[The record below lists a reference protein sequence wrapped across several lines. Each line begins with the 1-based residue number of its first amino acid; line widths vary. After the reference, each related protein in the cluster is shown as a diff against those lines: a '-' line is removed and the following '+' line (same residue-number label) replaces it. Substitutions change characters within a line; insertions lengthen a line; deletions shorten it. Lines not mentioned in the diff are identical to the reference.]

1 MDQPMVSAD
10 SIDDTA
16 LYHILRNIFHTGLS
30 VMFLRLLCF
39 LFVATMAPTMAAA
52 QTLDRE
58 AQREVV
64 AHLETALREN
74 YVFPDRIPSMA
85 AELDRRVQ
93 SEPIGGE
100 QFAASLAQGLVKA
113 SDDLHFSVAFDPAEV
128 VADRQAK
135 ADGEETTQVQ
145 RDSERAAN
153 FGFRDARRL
162 DGGLAYI
169 RFDFFADPQYAQE
182 TAAGAMR
189 FAEGAKGLIFDLRYN
204 NGGVLEMAQFLMS
217 YLYPAGKEQ
226 EFFDYNY
233 NDDGVRVERSQWS
246 LAAVPG
252 QRSADI
258 PVVVLTG
265 STSFS
270 AAEWMAFSLQ
280 KLGRA
285 TVIGEQTSG
294 GAHPVTRV
302 PIDDRFMLQ
311 VPFGQI
317 RDPVDGQDFEGV
329 GVTPDL
335 VTPASDALLAAQK
348 FLLQRRAAAG
358 DADAAWAL
366 APIEFALAGGAVSA
380 TDLDEAAGSYEG
392 RRLVRTPT
400 GLVYRWR
407 ERFVLALD
415 PIGKDLFAVQGSDDY
430 RFRLV
435 RNNGAVTGLE
445 RVFRSGDTALY
456 RRLD

>member
-1 MDQPMVSAD
+1 MISRVLVSLLAVVALAPASVVAQSLDQK
-10 SIDDTA
+10 
-16 LYHILRNIFHTGLS
+16 
-30 VMFLRLLCF
+30 
-39 LFVATMAPTMAAA
+39 
-52 QTLDRE
+52 

-64 AHLETALREN
+64 SDLKAALQQN
-74 YVFPDRIPSMA
+74 YVFPDRIPAIS

-93 SEPIGGE
+93 AGPIEAEP
-100 QFAASLAQGLVKA
+100 FAETLAQGMVKA
-113 SDDLHFSVAFDPAEV
+113 SEDLHFSVAFDPDEV
-128 VADRQAK
+128 AADRRAK
-135 ADGEETTQVQ
+135 ASGEASSQAQ
-145 RDSERAAN
+145 RDNERAAN

-162 DGGLAYI
+162 DGGLAYV

-182 TAAGAMR
+182 TAAAAMR
-189 FAEGAKGLIFDLRYN
+189 FAEGSKGLIFDLRYN
-204 NGGVLEMAQFLMS
+204 NGGVLEMAQLLMS
-217 YLYPAGKEQ
+217 YLYPAGKDQ
-226 EFFDYNY
+226 QFFDYNY
-233 NDDGVRVERSQWS
+233 NDKGVQVARSQWS

-252 QRSADI
+252 QRSGDI

-285 TVIGEQTSG
+285 TVIGEQTAG

-317 RDPVDGQDFEGV
+317 RDPIDGKDFEGV

-335 VTPASDALLAAQK
+335 VVPASDALLTAQK
-348 FLLQRRAAAG
+348 FLLQRRAEAG
-358 DADAAWAL
+358 DAEAKWAL
-366 APIEFALAGGAVSA
+366 VPIELALAGQVPSA
-380 TDLDEAAGSYEG
+380 ADLDEAVGAYEG
-392 RRLVRTPT
+392 RTLVRTPT
-400 GLVYRWR
+400 GLAYHWR
-407 ERFVLALD
+407 GRFVLALD
-415 PIGKDLFAVQGSDDY
+415 PIGKDLFAVQGTDDY

-435 RNNGAVTGLE
+435 RVDGTVTGLE
-445 RVFRSGDTALY
+445 RVEKSGEAETY

>member
-1 MDQPMVSAD
+1 MFSRIFISLLAVAALAPGSVFAQAMDQK
-10 SIDDTA
+10 
-16 LYHILRNIFHTGLS
+16 
-30 VMFLRLLCF
+30 
-39 LFVATMAPTMAAA
+39 
-52 QTLDRE
+52 

-64 AHLETALREN
+64 SDLKVALRQN
-74 YVFPDRIPSMA
+74 YIFPERIPAIS

-93 SEPIGGE
+93 SGPIDAE
-100 QFAASLAQGLVKA
+100 KFAAALAQGMVKA
-113 SDDLHFSVAFDPAEV
+113 SKDLHFSVAFDPDGV
-128 VADRQAK
+128 TADRRAK
-135 ADGEETTQVQ
+135 AGGETTTQAQ

-162 DGGLAYI
+162 DGGLAYV

-233 NDDGVRVERSQWS
+233 NDQGARVERSQWS

-270 AAEWMAFSLQ
+270 SAEWMAFSLQ
-280 KLGRA
+280 RLGRA
-285 TVIGEQTSG
+285 TVIGERTAG

-317 RDPVDGQDFEGV
+317 RDPVHGQDFEGV

-335 VTPASDALLAAQK
+335 VVPASGALLAAQR
-348 FLLQRRAAAG
+348 FLLRGRAEAG
-358 DADAAWAL
+358 DADARWAL
-366 APIEFALAGGAVSA
+366 VPIEFAIAGQAPSA
-380 TDLDEAAGSYEG
+380 RDLDDAVGAYEG
-392 RRLVRTPT
+392 RTLVRTPT
-400 GLVYRWR
+400 GIAYHWR
-407 ERFVLALD
+407 DRFVLALD
-415 PIGKDLFAVQGSDDY
+415 PIGKDLFAVQGTDDY

-435 RNNGAVTGLE
+435 RVDGVVTGLE
-445 RVFRSGDTALY
+445 RVEKSGETKTY

>member
-1 MDQPMVSAD
+1 MTLRVFLSLIAV
-10 SIDDTA
+10 A
-16 LYHILRNIFHTGLS
+16 LL
-30 VMFLRLLCF
+30 
-39 LFVATMAPTMAAA
+39 APGTVAA

-64 AHLETALREN
+64 THLTTALREN
-74 YVFPDRIPSMA
+74 YVFPDRIPTIA

-93 SEPIGGE
+93 AEPIGGE
-100 QFAASLAQGLVKA
+100 QFAASLAQGLVRA

-135 ADGEETTQVQ
+135 ADGEATTQAQ

-169 RFDFFADPQYAQE
+169 RFDFFADPQDAQE

-217 YLYPAGKEQ
+217 YLYPAGKDQ
-226 EFFDYNY
+226 KFFDYFYGEN
-233 NDDGVRVERSQWS
+233 GVRVERSQWS
-246 LAAVPG
+246 LPAVPG

-335 VTPASDALLAAQK
+335 VVPASDALFAAQK
-348 FLLQRRAAAG
+348 FLLQSRADAG
-358 DADAAWAL
+358 DPDAKWAL
-366 APIEFALAGGAVSA
+366 VPVDFAVSGQTA
-380 TDLDEAAGSYEG
+380 TGTDLDDAAGVYEG
-392 RRLVRTPT
+392 RSLVRTPA
-400 GLVYRWR
+400 GLAYHWR
-407 ERFVLALD
+407 DRFVLALE
-415 PIGKDLFAVQGSDDY
+415 PIGKDLFAVQGTDDY

-435 RNNGAVTGLE
+435 RENGHVTGLE
-445 RVFRSGDTALY
+445 RVWKSGETATY

>member
-1 MDQPMVSAD
+1 MISR
-10 SIDDTA
+10 IFLA
-16 LYHILRNIFHTGLS
+16 LLAAAALTPAS
-30 VMFLRLLCF
+30 V
-39 LFVATMAPTMAAA
+39 VA

-64 AHLETALREN
+64 SHLESALRQN
-74 YVFPDRIPSMA
+74 YVFPERIPALS

-93 SEPIGGE
+93 SGPIDSE
-100 QFAASLAQGLVKA
+100 TFADSLTQGLIKA
-113 SDDLHFSVAFDPAEV
+113 SEDLHFSVAFDPDEV
-128 VADRQAK
+128 AADRRAT
-135 ADGEETTQVQ
+135 AEGDATTRAE
-145 RDSERAAN
+145 RDRERAAN

-162 DGGLAYI
+162 DGDLAYV

-233 NDDGVRVERSQWS
+233 SDNGVRVERSQWN
-246 LAAVPG
+246 LASVPG

-280 KLGRA
+280 RLGRA
-285 TVIGEQTSG
+285 TVIGERTAG

-311 VPFGQI
+311 VPFGRI
-317 RDPVDGQDFEGV
+317 RDPVTGQDFQGV
-329 GVTPDL
+329 GVSPDL
-335 VTPASDALLAAQK
+335 VVPASGGLLAAQK
-348 FLLQRRAAAG
+348 FLLQSRADAG
-358 DADAAWAL
+358 DAEARWAMV
-366 APIEFALAGGAVSA
+366 PIEFAISGEVTSG
-380 TDLDEAAGSYEG
+380 TDLDDAVGTYEG
-392 RRLVRTPT
+392 RTLVRTAT
-400 GLVYRWR
+400 GLAYHWR
-407 ERFVLALD
+407 DRFVLALD
-415 PIGKDLFAVQGSDDY
+415 PIGKDLFAVQGTDDY
-430 RFRLV
+430 RIRLL
-435 RNNGAVTGLE
+435 RDNGAVHGLE
-445 RVFRSGDTALY
+445 RVWKSGRTETY

>member
-1 MDQPMVSAD
+1 MLFR
-10 SIDDTA
+10 T
-16 LYHILRNIFHTGLS
+16 FLS
-30 VMFLRLLCF
+30 LLTIVML
-39 LFVATMAPTMAAA
+39 APTSVVA
-52 QTLDRE
+52 QTLDRQ

-64 AHLETALREN
+64 AHLKVALQQN
-74 YVFPDRIPSMA
+74 YVFPDRIPAIS

-93 SEPIGGE
+93 SEPIDGKP
-100 QFAASLAQGLVKA
+100 FAASLAQGLVKA
-113 SDDLHFSVAFDPAEV
+113 SDDLHFSVAFDPDEV
-128 VADRQAK
+128 AADNRAK
-135 ADGEETTQVQ
+135 ASGEATTQAQ

-162 DGGLAYI
+162 DGGLAYV

-189 FAEGAKGLIFDLRYN
+189 FAEGAKGLILDLRYN

-226 EFFDYNY
+226 KFFDYNY
-233 NDDGVRVERSQWS
+233 TEHGVRVERSQWS

-252 QRSADI
+252 QRSGTM

-280 KLGRA
+280 RLGRA
-285 TVIGEQTSG
+285 TVIGERTAG
-294 GAHPVTRV
+294 GAHPVTRL

-311 VPFGQI
+311 APIGQI
-317 RDPVDGQDFEGV
+317 RDPVKGQDFEGV

-335 VTPASDALLAAQK
+335 AVPASGALLAAQK
-348 FLLQRRAAAG
+348 FLLQSRAKAG
-358 DADAAWAL
+358 DTDAKWAL
-366 APIEFALAGGAVSA
+366 VPVEFAISGQTPSVTELDDAV
-380 TDLDEAAGSYEG
+380 GKYEG
-392 RRLVRTPT
+392 RTLSRTAT
-400 GLVYRWR
+400 GLAYHWR
-407 ERFVLALD
+407 DHFVLALD
-415 PIGKDLFAVQGSDDY
+415 PIGKDLFAVQGTDDY
-430 RFRLV
+430 RFHLAREKGRV
-435 RNNGAVTGLE
+435 SGLD
-445 RVFRSGDTALY
+445 RVWKSGETASY

>member
-1 MDQPMVSAD
+1 MIFRVFLALLAFATLVPASA
-10 SIDDTA
+10 
-16 LYHILRNIFHTGLS
+16 
-30 VMFLRLLCF
+30 V
-39 LFVATMAPTMAAA
+39 A

-58 AQREVV
+58 GQRELVSR
-64 AHLETALREN
+64 LEVALRQN
-74 YVFPDRIPSMA
+74 YIFPDRIPAIS

-93 SEPIGGE
+93 SGSIDSAD
-100 QFAASLAQGLVKA
+100 FAASLSQGLVKA
-113 SDDLHFSVAFDPAEV
+113 SNDLHFSVAFDPVEV
-128 VADRQAK
+128 AADRRAK
-135 ADGEETTQVQ
+135 ADGEASTQAQ
-145 RDSERAAN
+145 REREQAAN

-162 DGGLAYI
+162 DGDLAYV

-233 NDDGVRVERSQWS
+233 NDEGVRVERSQWS

-280 KLGRA
+280 RLGRA
-285 TVIGEQTSG
+285 TVIGERTAG

-311 VPFGQI
+311 VPFGEI
-317 RDPVDGQDFEGV
+317 RDPVNREDFESV

-335 VTPASDALLAAQK
+335 VVPASDALLAAQK
-348 FLLQRRAAAG
+348 FLLQSRAAAG
-358 DADAAWAL
+358 DADAQWAL
-366 APIEFALAGGAVSA
+366 IPVEFAISGETMSG
-380 TDLDEAAGSYEG
+380 TELDEAVGIYEG
-392 RRLVRTPT
+392 RTLRRTAT
-400 GLVYRWR
+400 GLAYHWR
-407 ERFVLALD
+407 DRFVLALD
-415 PIGKDLFAVQGSDDY
+415 PIGKDLFAVEGTDDY

-435 RNNGAVTGLE
+435 RENGVVSAVE
-445 RVFRSGDTALY
+445 REWKSGETATY

>member
-1 MDQPMVSAD
+1 MTLRVFLSLIAV
-10 SIDDTA
+10 A
-16 LYHILRNIFHTGLS
+16 LL
-30 VMFLRLLCF
+30 
-39 LFVATMAPTMAAA
+39 APGTVAA

-64 AHLETALREN
+64 THLTTALREN
-74 YVFPDRIPSMA
+74 YVFPDRIPTIA

-93 SEPIGGE
+93 AEPIGGE
-100 QFAASLAQGLVKA
+100 QFAASLAQGLVRA

-135 ADGEETTQVQ
+135 ADGEATTQAQ
-145 RDSERAAN
+145 RHSERAAN

-162 DGGLAYI
+162 DGDLAYI
-169 RFDFFADPQYAQE
+169 RFDFFADPQDAQE

-217 YLYPAGKEQ
+217 YLYPAGKDQ
-226 EFFDYNY
+226 KFFDYFYGEN
-233 NDDGVRVERSQWS
+233 GVRVERSQWS
-246 LAAVPG
+246 LPAVPG

-335 VTPASDALLAAQK
+335 VVPASDALFAAQK
-348 FLLQRRAAAG
+348 FLLQSRADAG
-358 DADAAWAL
+358 DPDAKWAL
-366 APIEFALAGGAVSA
+366 VPVDFAVSGQTA
-380 TDLDEAAGSYEG
+380 TGTDLDDAAGVYEG
-392 RRLVRTPT
+392 RSLVRTPA
-400 GLVYRWR
+400 GLAYHWR
-407 ERFVLALD
+407 DRFVLALE
-415 PIGKDLFAVQGSDDY
+415 PIGKDLFAVQGTDDY

-435 RNNGAVTGLE
+435 REDGRVTGLE
-445 RVFRSGDTALY
+445 RVWKSGETATY

>member
-1 MDQPMVSAD
+1 MMISRVLVSLLAVVALAPASVVAEPLDQK
-10 SIDDTA
+10 
-16 LYHILRNIFHTGLS
+16 
-30 VMFLRLLCF
+30 
-39 LFVATMAPTMAAA
+39 
-52 QTLDRE
+52 

-64 AHLETALREN
+64 SDLKVALRKN
-74 YVFPDRIPSMA
+74 YVFPDRIPAIS
-85 AELDRRVQ
+85 AELERRVQ
-93 SEPIGGE
+93 SGPVEAEP
-100 QFAASLAQGLVKA
+100 FADTLAQGLVKA
-113 SDDLHFSVAFDPAEV
+113 SEDLHFSVAFDPDEV
-128 VADRQAK
+128 AANRRAK
-135 ADGEETTQVQ
+135 ASGETSTKAQ

-162 DGGLAYI
+162 DGGLAYV

-182 TAAGAMR
+182 TAAAAMR
-189 FAEGAKGLIFDLRYN
+189 FAEGAKGLIIDLRYN

-217 YLYPAGKEQ
+217 YLYPAGKDQ

-233 NDDGVRVERSQWS
+233 NEKGVSVARSQWS
-246 LAAVPG
+246 LPAVPG

-280 KLGRA
+280 RLGRA
-285 TVIGEQTSG
+285 TVIGEQTAG

-317 RDPVDGQDFEGV
+317 RDPIDGKDFEGA

-335 VTPASDALLAAQK
+335 VVPASSALLAGQK
-348 FLLQRRAAAG
+348 FLLKNRADAG
-358 DADAAWAL
+358 DAEAKWAL
-366 APIEFALAGGAVSA
+366 VPIERAINGQTPSA
-380 TDLDEAAGSYEG
+380 ADLDEAVGAYEG
-392 RRLVRTPT
+392 RNLVRTPT
-400 GLVYRWR
+400 GLAYHWR
-407 ERFVLALD
+407 GRFVLALD
-415 PIGKDLFAVQGSDDY
+415 PIGKDLFAVQGTDDY

-435 RNNGAVTGLE
+435 RVDGAVAGLE
-445 RVFRSGDTALY
+445 RVDKSGETETY

>member
-1 MDQPMVSAD
+1 MIFRAFLSLLAFASLASAP
-10 SIDDTA
+10 S
-16 LYHILRNIFHTGLS
+16 
-30 VMFLRLLCF
+30 
-39 LFVATMAPTMAAA
+39 AA
-52 QTLDRE
+52 QDLDHG

-64 AHLETALREN
+64 SHLEVALQQN
-74 YVFPDRIPSMA
+74 YVFPDRIPAIS

-93 SEPIGGE
+93 SEPIDSKR
-100 QFAASLAQGLVKA
+100 FAESLTQGLIKA
-113 SDDLHFSVAFDPAEV
+113 SEDLHFSVDFDPDGVA
-128 VADRQAK
+128 ADRLAT
-135 ADGEETTQVQ
+135 AEGDTTTEAE

-162 DGGLAYI
+162 DGDLAYV

-189 FAEGAKGLIFDLRYN
+189 FAEGAKGLILDLRYN
-204 NGGVLEMAQFLMS
+204 NGGVLEMAQLLMS

-233 NDDGVRVERSQWS
+233 NDHGVRVERSQWN

-252 QRSADI
+252 RRSADI

-280 KLGRA
+280 RLGRA
-285 TVIGEQTSG
+285 TVIGERTAG

-302 PIDDRFMLQ
+302 AIDDRFMLQ

-317 RDPVDGQDFEGV
+317 RDPVNGQDFEGV
-329 GVTPDL
+329 GVSPDL
-335 VTPASDALLAAQK
+335 VVPAPDALLAAQK
-348 FLLQRRAAAG
+348 FLLQNRAAAG
-358 DADAAWAL
+358 DAEAQWAL
-366 APIEFALAGGAVSA
+366 VPVEFAISGGITSE
-380 TDLDEAAGSYEG
+380 TDLDDAVGTYEG
-392 RRLVRTPT
+392 RTLRRTPT
-400 GLVYRWR
+400 GLTYHWR
-407 ERFVLALD
+407 DRFVVALD
-415 PIGKDLFAVQGSDDY
+415 PIGKDLFAVQGTDDY

-435 RNNGAVTGLE
+435 RENGHVRGLE
-445 RVFRSGDTALY
+445 RVWKSGDTESY

>member
-1 MDQPMVSAD
+1 M
-10 SIDDTA
+10 T
-16 LYHILRNIFHTGLS
+16 F
-30 VMFLRLLCF
+30 RLLLSLLAF
-39 LFVATMAPTMAAA
+39 ATLAPTSVVA

-58 AQREVV
+58 AQREIVS
-64 AHLETALREN
+64 HLEVALRQN
-74 YVFPDRIPSMA
+74 YVFPDRIPAIS

-93 SEPIGGE
+93 SEPIDSAR
-100 QFAASLAQGLVKA
+100 FAGSLTQGLIKA
-113 SDDLHFSVAFDPAEV
+113 SDDLHFSVAFDPDGVA
-128 VADRQAK
+128 ADRRAK
-135 ADGEETTQVQ
+135 ADGDVTTQAE
-145 RDSERAAN
+145 RDRERAAN

-162 DGGLAYI
+162 DGNLAYI

-189 FAEGAKGLIFDLRYN
+189 FAEGAKGLILDLRYN
-204 NGGVLEMAQFLMS
+204 NGGFLEMAQFLMS

-280 KLGRA
+280 RLGRA
-285 TVIGEQTSG
+285 TVIGERTAG

-302 PIDDRFMLQ
+302 PVDDRFMLQ
-311 VPFGQI
+311 VPFGEI
-317 RDPVDGQDFEGV
+317 RDPVNGQDFEGV
-329 GVTPDL
+329 GVSPDL
-335 VTPASDALLAAQK
+335 VVPASDALLAAQK
-348 FLLQRRAAAG
+348 FLLHSRAEAG
-358 DADAAWAL
+358 DAEARWAL
-366 APIEFALAGGAVSA
+366 VPIEFAISGEVPSA
-380 TDLDEAAGSYEG
+380 AELDEAVGNYEG
-392 RRLVRTPT
+392 RMLLRTAT
-400 GLVYRWR
+400 GLAYRWR
-407 ERFVLALD
+407 DRFVLALD
-415 PIGKDLFAVQGSDDY
+415 PIGNDLFAVQGTDDY
-430 RFRLV
+430 RVRLV
-435 RNNGAVTGLE
+435 RENGDVRGLE
-445 RVFRSGDTALY
+445 RVWKSGDTETS

>member
-1 MDQPMVSAD
+1 MIFRIFLSLL
-10 SIDDTA
+10 A
-16 LYHILRNIFHTGLS
+16 LATLAPAS
-30 VMFLRLLCF
+30 V
-39 LFVATMAPTMAAA
+39 VA
-52 QTLDRE
+52 QTLDPA

-64 AHLETALREN
+64 SHLEVALQQN
-74 YVFPDRIPSMA
+74 YVFPDRIPAIS

-93 SEPIGGE
+93 AGPVDSKR
-100 QFAASLAQGLVKA
+100 FADSLTQGLIKA
-113 SDDLHFSVAFDPAEV
+113 SEDLHFSVAFDPDGVA
-128 VADRQAK
+128 ADRRAK
-135 ADGEETTQVQ
+135 ADGDATTQVE
-145 RDSERAAN
+145 RDRERAAN

-162 DGGLAYI
+162 DGDLAYV
-169 RFDFFADPQYAQE
+169 RFDFFADPQHAQE

-226 EFFDYNY
+226 EFFDYNF

-280 KLGRA
+280 RLGRA
-285 TVIGEQTSG
+285 TVIGERTAG

-311 VPFGQI
+311 VPFGEI
-317 RDPVDGQDFEGV
+317 RDPVNGQDFEGV
-329 GVTPDL
+329 GVSPDL
-335 VTPASDALLAAQK
+335 VVPASEALLAAQK
-348 FLLQRRAAAG
+348 FLLQSRAEAG
-358 DADAAWAL
+358 DADARWAL
-366 APIEFALAGGAVSA
+366 VPIEFAISDEAPSGV
-380 TDLDEAAGSYEG
+380 DLDEAVGTYEG
-392 RRLVRTPT
+392 RTLVRTAT
-400 GLVYRWR
+400 GLAYRWR
-407 ERFVLALD
+407 DRFVLALD
-415 PIGKDLFAVQGSDDY
+415 PIGKDLFAVQGTDDY
-430 RFRLV
+430 RVRLIRENGDV
-435 RNNGAVTGLE
+435 RGLE
-445 RVFRSGDTALY
+445 RVWKSGDTEMY

>member
-1 MDQPMVSAD
+1 MIFRVFLALLAFATLVPASA
-10 SIDDTA
+10 
-16 LYHILRNIFHTGLS
+16 
-30 VMFLRLLCF
+30 V
-39 LFVATMAPTMAAA
+39 A

-58 AQREVV
+58 AQRELVSR
-64 AHLETALREN
+64 LEVALRQN
-74 YVFPDRIPSMA
+74 YVFPDRIPAIS

-93 SEPIGGE
+93 SEPIDSKR
-100 QFAASLAQGLVKA
+100 FADVLTQGLIKA
-113 SDDLHFSVAFDPAEV
+113 SEDLHFSVAFDPDGVA
-128 VADRQAK
+128 ADRRAT
-135 ADGEETTQVQ
+135 ADGDTTTEAE
-145 RDSERAAN
+145 RDRERAAN

-162 DGGLAYI
+162 DGHLAYI

-233 NDDGVRVERSQWS
+233 NDEGVRVERSQWS

-280 KLGRA
+280 RLGRA
-285 TVIGEQTSG
+285 TVIGERTAG

-311 VPFGQI
+311 APFGEI
-317 RDPVDGQDFEGV
+317 RDPVNGQDFEGV

-335 VTPASDALLAAQK
+335 VVPASDALLAAQK
-348 FLLQRRAAAG
+348 FLLRSRAEVG
-358 DADAAWAL
+358 DADARWAL
-366 APIEFALAGGAVSA
+366 IPIEFAISGEVPSA
-380 TDLDEAAGSYEG
+380 TALDEAAGAYEG
-392 RRLVRTPT
+392 RTLLRTAT
-400 GLVYRWR
+400 GLAYRWR
-407 ERFVLALD
+407 DRFVLALD
-415 PIGKDLFAVQGSDDY
+415 PIGNDLFAVQGTDDY
-430 RFRLV
+430 RVRLV
-435 RNNGAVTGLE
+435 RENGHVRGLE
-445 RVFRSGDTALY
+445 RVWKSGDTETY